1 MKELRYD
8 AAVIGGGAA
17 GMAAALELETAGF
30 SCAIIEREDHLG
42 GILMQCI
49 HNGFGLHEFSEELT
63 GPEFAERFIEQVI
76 KSKIAVYL
84 NTTVTQ
90 FTGEMG
96 TGDRGSGTGGMGTRD
111 QGLGTGGREPKYQ
124 NPTRE
129 QHHSSDNDP
138 RSPVPGPRS
147 LICVSPDGVMHI
159 QCRAVILAMG
169 CRERNRGNVR
179 IPGARPAGV
188 FTAGLAQRLVNVE
201 GYIPGK
207 EVVIIGSGDIG
218 LIMARRMS
226 WVGCLVKA
234 VVEIMPYPAGLT
246 RNIVQCLRDF
256 DIPLYLSCHTTAIF
270 GNDRVEGV
278 ELTPMEDGITV
289 PEKRF
294 RIDCDTVLLSVGLVP
309 ENELSRAAGVEIN
322 SATGGPLVDSFLMT
336 NVNGIFACGNVLHVH
351 DLVDWVSQESRT
363 AGRYAA
369 QWLCGNTP
377 GAQIRVKAGSN
388 VRYVNPARIDPQREN
403 QIYLRSMVVKSD
415 AVLELRLN
423 GLVIRSIRKNHIQP
437 SEMINLKIGPKDFPG
452 QVPEADSVL
461 EFRIV

>member
-1 MKELRYD
+1 MR
-8 AAVIGGGAA
+8 
-17 GMAAALELETAGF
+17 
-30 SCAIIEREDHLG
+30 
-42 GILMQCI
+42 
-49 HNGFGLHEFSEELT
+49 
-63 GPEFAERFIEQVI
+63 
-76 KSKIAVYL
+76 
-84 NTTVTQ
+84 
-90 FTGEMG
+90 
-96 TGDRGSGTGGMGTRD
+96 
-111 QGLGTGGREPKYQ
+111 
-124 NPTRE
+124 
-129 QHHSSDNDP
+129 
-138 RSPVPGPRS
+138 
-147 LICVSPDGVMHI
+147 I
-159 QCRAVILAMG
+159 QSRAVILAMG

-226 WVGCLVKA
+226 WVGCSVKA

-256 DIPLYLSCHTTAIF
+256 NIPLYLSCQTTAIF

-278 ELTPMEDGITV
+278 ELSPMENGIIV

-294 RIDCDTVLLSVGLVP
+294 RVDCDTVLLSVGLVP

-336 NVNGIFACGNVLHVH
+336 NVEGVFACGNVLHVH

-363 AGRYAA
+363 AGSYAG
-369 QWLCGNTP
+369 QWLRGNVP
-377 GAQIRVKAGSN
+377 GPQIRAKAGSN

-403 QIYLRSMVVKSD
+403 QIYLRSMVVKPD

-423 GLVIRSIRKNHIQP
+423 GLVIRSSKKSHVHP

-452 QVPEADSVL
+452 QAIEADSVL
-461 EFRIV
+461 EFCIV